1 MNKRS
6 FDKSEHYYFWGLIAA
21 GLLILSF
28 GLFAVYLMEEH
39 GHIITGMN
47 NQIVW
52 GMPHVFAIFLI
63 VKQIN
68 RMRGTK
74 A

>member
-1 MNKRS
+1 MSTPSSLQLKYASLQFKNRL
-6 FDKSEHYYFWGLIAA
+6 YYLLLAA
-21 GLLILSF
+21 G
-28 GLFAVYLMEEH
+28 GLVVMAALYAVHMMEGR

-63 VKQIN
+63 VC
-68 RMRGTK
+68 
-74 A
+74 

>member
-1 MNKRS
+1 MADLSKLRS
-6 FDKSEHYYFWGLIAA
+6 LNRLYWVLLAGA
-21 GLLILSF
+21 GLVALA
-28 GLFAVYLMEEH
+28 GMYAVYMMEEH
-39 GHIITGMN
+39 GHIISGMN

-63 VKQIN
+63 
-68 RMRGTK
+68 G